1 MSDKLFEST
10 IDTLLP
16 DLIAEGPFLDET
28 MFTGVTSAVVTP
40 SDILNLSSKMDN
52 LIIAVNTQALQ
63 IEVERVKRRKL
74 QSSVRFIKQN
84 LSSPCQDA
92 VTLKQEMQAAR
103 YAQDSLNFQF
113 DDAIIQ
119 LNTVSFRCVARIHQ
133 LMATAPPY
141 LSMPPDNH
149 LEISQLLDELL
160 RTLRQYS
167 MLRQA
172 IYV

>member
-1 MSDKLFEST
+1 MSDKLFDST
-10 IDTLLP
+10 INALLP

-28 MFTGVTSAVVTP
+28 LFTGAPSAVVTP

-74 QSSVRFIKQN
+74 QSTVRVIKQN
-84 LSSPCQDA
+84 LSLPCQD
-92 VTLKQEMQAAR
+92 VITLTQETQAAR

-133 LMATAPPY
+133 CMMTVLPY
-141 LSMPPDNH
+141 LPMPPDSH
-149 LEISQLLDELL
+149 LETSQLLDELL

-172 IYV
+172 TYV